1 MRFAVLVMALLA
13 STARA
18 DSKQPFG
25 LTLGADGHAS
35 ASSEVILTDISPR
48 LEVKPTPHHALVL
61 RGGVGRASL
70 FEVESGMPDYDSH
83 RFVAAGYRFQLDHAY
98 FGAEAGREWLRP
110 HGGDEPMQGYTWSV
124 KNVVMLVVGAKL
136 GPVDVGV
143 DVEPR
148 GRIGVHVGVDL
159 VRFSL

>member
-13 STARA
+13 TTARA

-25 LTLGADGHAS
+25 LTLGTDGHAS
-35 ASSEVILTDISPR
+35 AGDSLVQEDISTR
-48 LEVKPTPHHALVL
+48 VEVSPVPHHALVL
-61 RGGVGRASL
+61 RGGVGQATLEHETDTR
-70 FEVESGMPDYDSH
+70 H
-83 RFVAAGYRFQLDHAY
+83 VAAGYRLQLDHAY
-98 FGAEAGREWLRP
+98 FGGDVGREWFR
-110 HGGDEPMQGYTWSV
+110 GDQQMQGYTWFA
-124 KNVVMLVVGAKL
+124 KNVVTLVVGAKV

-148 GRIGVHVGVDL
+148 GRFGVHVGVDL